1 MAAGRRAEG
10 EAGARGKAI
19 RPYNSSMAL
28 YSEPTSMMRSSM
40 SMCVDAAPNAS
51 GRMAREKHA
60 VKVEPPRPSDAM
72 KSGTCLRC
80 GCKTGTA
87 HASPNECIDALRE
100 ALAEVYSGEVRRI
113 GWPPGRRRE
122 R

>member
-1 MAAGRRAEG
+1 
-10 EAGARGKAI
+10 
-19 RPYNSSMAL
+19 MAL

-40 SMCVDAAPNAS
+40 SMCVDAAPNVS

-87 HASPNECIDALRE
+87 HAGPGDCIDALRE

-113 GWPPGRRRE
+113 GRPSRVRSKGATEGATPMETGGNHGQLPLSANR
-122 R
+122 